1 MYNIVYVFA
10 SFKQVQIPPPP
21 HFNQTLGS
29 FLSYLLSR
37 KILKIST
44 VERKVRALKS
54 LIINVYNLANVDDVV
69 RFLNSG
75 LENLPRNRS
84 ISPETLGK
92 PGGSFRS
99 LYLKAMDTWL
109 E

>member
-1 MYNIVYVFA
+1 MFSPVL
-10 SFKQVQIPPPP
+10 SRFKSHPP

-37 KILKIST
+37 KVLKIST

-54 LIINVYNLANVDDVV
+54 LMMRVSNLANVDGVV
-69 RFLNSG
+69 RFLNSVGG
-75 LENLPRNRS
+75 LEDLSRNRS

-99 LYLKAMDTWL
+99 LYLEAMDTWL